1 MQKTA
6 IVHSVFPAK
15 QLAFTALFSALCLVA
30 TMLVVI
36 PLPNGYFN
44 TGDVFVLLA
53 GWCLGPLYGSIAGAV
68 GSALADICS
77 GFALYAPAT
86 FFIKGATALSAYY
99 MWVVLKAFARSE
111 RLDFIPR
118 LLAVIVAESV
128 MVFGYFL
135 FESALYGFAGG
146 ALALL
151 GNTLQGV
158 CCGALAV
165 VICGILRPI
174 KGIDKLFPKLY

>member
-6 IVHSVFPAK
+6 CLRVVFPAK
-15 QLAFTALFSALCLVA
+15 KLAFASVFSALCFVA

-44 TGDVFVLLA
+44 AGDVFVLLA
-53 GWCLGPLYGSIAGAV
+53 GWCLGPLYGGIAAAV

-86 FFIKGATALSAYY
+86 FLIKGGVAIIAYY
-99 MWVVLKAFARSE
+99 AWSLCKKLVKSE
-111 RLDFIPR
+111 RLDGICR
-118 LLAVIVAESV
+118 LFALVLAESV

-135 FESALYGFAGG
+135 FESVLYGVAGG
-146 ALALL
+146 ALALV
-151 GNTLQGV
+151 GNSLQGV
-158 CCGALAV
+158 CCGAIALTV
-165 VICGILRPI
+165 CGVLRSV
-174 KGIDKLFPKLY
+174 KGVRKIFPCL